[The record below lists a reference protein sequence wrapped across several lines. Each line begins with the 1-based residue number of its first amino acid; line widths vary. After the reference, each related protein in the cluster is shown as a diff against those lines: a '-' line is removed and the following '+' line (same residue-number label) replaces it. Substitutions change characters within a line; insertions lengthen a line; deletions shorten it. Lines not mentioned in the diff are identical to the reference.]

1 MILRGGISWDALRV
15 GAWWCMT
22 NTIAIIEDNVEFMTY
37 FAQLFERYTDFTI
50 KYKAVDFKEGL
61 ALLPLSPVNIVF
73 VDLGLPDG
81 SGLDLI
87 KKITRAWP
95 DSTVI
100 VLSIFAGTQSIISAI
115 ELGAAGYLHKDEPEN
130 RFMEGLNDILEG
142 NPSISPMIARSLL
155 SYFRPK
161 KQVALTDRET
171 EILTL
176 SKKGLERK
184 EIAEQLNI
192 SINTVSSHIKKIFKK
207 LGVNSITEAIYETS
221 GTV

>member
-1 MILRGGISWDALRV
+1 
-15 GAWWCMT
+15 MT
-22 NTIAIIEDNVEFMTY
+22 NTIAIIEDNVEFMAY
-37 FAQLFERYTDFTI
+37 FAQLFERDTKYRV

-61 ALLPLSPVNIVF
+61 ALLPLSPAKIVF
-73 VDLGLPDG
+73 IDLGLPDG

-115 ELGAAGYLHKDEPEN
+115 QQGAAGYLHKDEPEN
-130 RFMEGLNDILEG
+130 RFMEGLNDILAG
-142 NPSISPMIARSLL
+142 NPNISPMIARSLL
-155 SYFRPK
+155 SFFQPK
-161 KQVALTDRET
+161 QHETLTEREA
-171 EILTL
+171 EILNL

-184 EIAEQLNI
+184 EIAAQLDI
-192 SINTVSSHIKKIFKK
+192 SVNTVSTHIKRIFKK
-207 LGVNSITEAIYETS
+207 LGVNSIREALYEIS